1 MSYKKRH
8 KVKKFAHA
16 IIGKDLSR
24 KRVKPITKKADLSNK
39 QCFSEIGIFC
49 IKYWLAKKLFVTNKP
64 PEMKFFAILP
74 MRLVFNNKTFA
85 CLTTKPEW
93 Y

>member
-24 KRVKPITKKADLSNK
+24 KRVKPITKKADLSTNNVFRK
-39 QCFSEIGIFC
+39 
-49 IKYWLAKKLFVTNKP
+49 LAY
-64 PEMKFFAILP
+64 FAL
-74 MRLVFNNKTFA
+74 NTG
-85 CLTTKPEW
+85 
-93 Y
+93 